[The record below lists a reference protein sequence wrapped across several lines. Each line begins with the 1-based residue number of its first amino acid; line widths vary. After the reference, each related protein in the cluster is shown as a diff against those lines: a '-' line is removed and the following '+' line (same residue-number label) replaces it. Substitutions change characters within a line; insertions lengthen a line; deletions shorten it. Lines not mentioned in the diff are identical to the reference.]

1 MCNVSNEK
9 KIYVHVA
16 DDHKILIE
24 GIIAVI
30 NTDKDI
36 EIRDYSL
43 TGKEVIDWFEK
54 KGNKADVLILDI
66 TMPVLDGFEV
76 LKHFNKVGIRQN
88 VIILSSYDD
97 IKIVQE
103 MLSLGCNGYIT
114 KNNAGEHIVDA
125 IKAVA
130 NGEQYFSSD
139 IQNILVKTFAG
150 QHVPIGDAPDKFL
163 KETLTD
169 RELDVLKLISKQ
181 HNSPEIADKLN
192 LGLSTV
198 ETHRKNLLRK
208 LKVKN
213 SVGLAVYAVK
223 NKIV

>member
-1 MCNVSNEK
+1 MKK

-36 EIRDYSL
+36 EIKDYSL
-43 TGKEVIDWFEK
+43 TGQEVVDWFDK

-66 TMPVLDGFEV
+66 TMPILDGFEV
-76 LKHFNKVGIRQN
+76 LRHFNKKQINQK

-114 KNNAGEHIVDA
+114 KNNAGEHIVNA

-130 NGEQYFSSD
+130 NGEQYFSED
-139 IQNILVKTFAG
+139 IQKIVIKSFSGKFVL
-150 QHVPIGDAPDKFL
+150 PGDSPEKSLIEA
-163 KETLTD
+163 LTE
-169 RELDVLKLISKQ
+169 REIDVIRLISREYS
-181 HNSPEIADKLN
+181 SPEIADKLN
-192 LGLSTV
+192 LAVSTV
-198 ETHRKNLLRK
+198 DTYRKSLLKK

-213 SVGLAVYAVK
+213 AVGLAMYAVK
-223 NKIV
+223 NKII

>member
-1 MCNVSNEK
+1 MRK

-24 GIIAVI
+24 GIIAII

-36 EIRDYSL
+36 AIRGYSL
-43 TGKEVIDWFEK
+43 TGKEVIDWFDK
-54 KGNKADVLILDI
+54 KENKADVLILDI
-66 TMPVLDGFEV
+66 TMPFLDGFEV
-76 LKHFNKVGIRQN
+76 LQHFNKKGIRQN

-103 MLSLGCNGYIT
+103 MLSLGCKGYIS
-114 KNNAGEHIVDA
+114 KKNAGDHVIGA

-130 NGEQYFSSD
+130 NGDQYFSSD
-139 IQNILVKTFAG
+139 IQTVLLKSFAG
-150 QHVPIGDAPDKFL
+150 QQVPIGDAPNKFII
-163 KETLTD
+163 ETLTH
-169 RELDVLKLISKQ
+169 RELDVLKLITQ
-181 HNSPEIADKLN
+181 QFNSPEIADALS
-192 LGLSTV
+192 LGISTV

-213 SVGLAVYAVK
+213 SVGLAMYAVR
-223 NKIV
+223 NNIV